1 MTRAPAALC
10 PAACVPSPAPPRLP
24 RPSRCRRP
32 LSPPP
37 APFATPLRRAWPS
50 LGLHFGALAKL
61 AMLLEQP
68 GEAKAAAEQALA
80 VFRVT
85 HAHGPGSRLCE
96 EMARLVWEAQQ
107 EAAQARG

>member
-1 MTRAPAALC
+1 
-10 PAACVPSPAPPRLP
+10 
-24 RPSRCRRP
+24 
-32 LSPPP
+32 
-37 APFATPLRRAWPS
+37 
-50 LGLHFGALAKL
+50 
-61 AMLLEQP
+61 MLLEQP